1 MRRSFGA
8 WLVTVFLLSIVL
20 PLLILAGII
29 TANFDRMYARETDRL
44 FVNTLHGI
52 SQSISVYVSDLAGL
66 SMMPY
71 FQTDIMRYYIDINQ
85 GKYLSDQR
93 TQTSI
98 NKNYQL
104 AVSQQLSNVRQDV
117 SGILFTP
124 YSDAHNYAFLVRRYS
139 GELEV
144 LEDFNAWDEDWFRGA
159 AEADG
164 YLYFPPIREPEY
176 YETQRS
182 TSFFTDADYRIFSV
196 ARLIKHPDT
205 QRPVGV
211 LKVDAVNRVIVDL
224 FRHITIGAHSAL
236 ALLDQESRVIYATSD
251 MEPVLIA
258 SMTGDQAQTIQ
269 TTDETYHVSS
279 YPVASTPWTLYY
291 LASSRDMQANTR
303 SIYVLAMAWGIA
315 SLGIAAFLFYL
326 NSRSTVRAE
335 RDILT
340 AMTRLSAGDLSV
352 RLALPKNSR
361 YATIAKTLN
370 QTLDKLNTHITN
382 EYKAVLHQRNAEYIA
397 LQAQVNPHFLYNI
410 LSGFITLNRIGE
422 KDLLETLLLKLS
434 HLFRYACVQENTST
448 VAGEFTFL
456 EEYLALQRLRFVDRL
471 TYRIHCAP
479 AVADSALPRLLL
491 QPLVENAIV
500 HGVEPL
506 NRPVQIEVSADA
518 VAAGDGTAW
527 LLLCIWDDAEGFDT
541 RRQAKGRIGLTNVEE
556 RLMLFEEK
564 AFFALRSSPGAGCRC
579 VLLLPLRGE
588 RREGLPC
595 AF

>member
-8 WLVTVFLLSIVL
+8 WLGTVFLLSIVL
-20 PLLILAGII
+20 PLLILAAII

-44 FVNTLHGI
+44 FVNTLYGI
-52 SQSISVYVSDLAGL
+52 SQSISVYLNDLAGL

-71 FQTDIMRYYIDINQ
+71 FQADIMRYYIDMNQ
-85 GKYLSDQR
+85 GEYLSDQR

-124 YSDAHNYAFLVRRYS
+124 YNTEHNYAFLVRRYS

-144 LEDFNAWDEDWFRGA
+144 LHAFNAWEEDWFQGA
-159 AEADG
+159 ADADG

-211 LKVDAVNRVIVDL
+211 LKVDVVNRVLVDL
-224 FRHITIGAHSAL
+224 FRHITLGPYSAL
-236 ALLDQESRVIYATSD
+236 ALLDQANQIIYATSD
-251 MEPVLIA
+251 IGPSLMEAMTDGPAQPV
-258 SMTGDQAQTIQ
+258 QTA
-269 TTDETYHVSS
+269 DGTYYVSS

-303 SIYVLAMAWGIA
+303 GIYVLAAAWGIV

-340 AMTRLSAGDLSV
+340 AMTRLAAGDLTV
-352 RLALPKNSR
+352 RLSLPKNSH
-361 YATIAKTLN
+361 YATIAGTLN
-370 QTLDKLNTHITN
+370 QTMDKLNAHITS

-434 HLFRYACVQENTST
+434 LLFRYACVQENTST
-448 VAGEFTFL
+448 VSAELTFL
-456 EEYLALQRLRFVDRL
+456 EEYLALQRLRFMDRL
-471 TYRIHCAP
+471 VYSIHCAP
-479 AVADSALPRLLL
+479 AVADCVLPRLLL

-506 NRPVQIEVSADA
+506 GRPVRLEVTAEEIT
-518 VAAGDGTAW
+518 AGDGSLW
-527 LLLCIWDDAEGFDT
+527 LMLCVWDDAEGFDT
-541 RRQAKGRIGLTNVEE
+541 RMQATGRIGLANVEE
-556 RLMLFEEK
+556 RLQLFEAG
-564 AFFALRSSPGAGCRC
+564 AFCALRSSPGAGCRC
-579 VLLLPLRGE
+579 VLLLPLHREG
-588 RREGLPC
+588 RREATC
-595 AF
+595 AS